1 MLSVEQRAEIRRAYY
16 VENKSIRQIAR
27 ETGYAR
33 ETIKKALESAGPVSY
48 TLQKPRPA
56 SVLGPYK
63 ERIEEM
69 LAANERLPHKQRYTG
84 QRIFEIIQEE
94 GYEGSASGVRRYVG
108 ERRRERRKKQVY
120 LKLEFDPGQDAQVDW
135 GEGQVIMRGERVTAQ
150 LFVMRL
156 GYSRRTFVKA
166 YPTQRQESFFDGH
179 VNAFTFFDGVPR
191 RLSYDNLKVAVY
203 EVLTG
208 RERTEQEAFTLFRS
222 HYLFDSRYCTPGQ
235 GHEKGG
241 VEHIVG
247 YTRRKFLVP
256 LPEVESFEELNDY
269 LLARC
274 LSEDR
279 RTVQGQPYPIGEMWA
294 EEQPYLL
301 PLPEYDLAC
310 CVTREVALNPYCQVV
325 FETNRYSVP
334 ADKAYPVLTLRAFPF
349 VVEVLHGDEVLAR
362 HARCYDHAQDIIDPL
377 HYLPLLVQ
385 RPGAFE
391 HAQSIRRWRE
401 EWPPAYEQLL
411 KRLQGRF
418 AHHDAIRQFV
428 RVLNLNREYD
438 AGVVEQAVTEALEL
452 NCSHF
457 EGVQWCLNQLVDPPP
472 VPVSLDLSTRPHLA
486 DIGQQPLDLSSY
498 DHLLTGGPDG
508 D

>member
-1 MLSVEQRAEIRRAYY
+1 MLSVDQRAEIRRAYY
-16 VENKSIRQIAR
+16 VEKKSLRQIAR

-33 ETIKKALESAGPVSY
+33 ETIKKALESAGPVTY
-48 TLQKPRPA
+48 TLRKPRPA
-56 SVLGPYK
+56 PVLGPYK

-69 LAANERLPHKQRYTG
+69 LAENERLPHKQRYTA
-84 QRIFEIIQEE
+84 QRIFEVIREE

-135 GEGQVIMRGERVTAQ
+135 GEGQVIMRGERITAQ
-150 LFVMRL
+150 LFMMRL

-166 YPTQRQESFFDGH
+166 YPTQRQECFFDGH
-179 VNAFTFFDGVPR
+179 VNAFAFFDGVPH

-203 EVLTG
+203 EILTG
-208 RERTEQEAFTLFRS
+208 RERHEQEAFTLFRS
-222 HYLFDSRYCTPGQ
+222 HYLFDSHYCTPGQ

-247 YTRRKFLVP
+247 YARRKFLVP
-256 LPEVESFEELNDY
+256 LPEVGSFEELNDY

-279 RTVQGQPYPIGEMWA
+279 RTVQGQPRTIGEMWT
-294 EEQPYLL
+294 EEQPCLL
-301 PLPEYDLAC
+301 PMPEYDLAC

-334 ADKAYPVLTLRAFPF
+334 ADKAYPNLTLRAFPF
-349 VVEVLHGDEVLAR
+349 MVEVLHGDQVLAR
-362 HARCYDHAQDIIDPL
+362 HARCYEREQDVVDPL
-377 HYLPLLVQ
+377 HYVPLLVQ
-385 RPGAFE
+385 P
-391 HAQSIRRWRE
+391 IRRWRE

-411 KRLQGRF
+411 KRLQRRF
-418 AHHDAIRQFV
+418 EHQDAIRQFV
-428 RVLNLNREYD
+428 QILNLNRDYD
-438 AGVVEQAVTEALEL
+438 AGLVEQAVREALDL
-452 NCSHF
+452 NCGHF
-457 EGVQWCLNQLVDPPP
+457 EGVVWCLNQLVDPPS
-472 VPVSLDLSTRPHLA
+472 VPLSLDLSTRPHLA

-498 DHLLTGGPDG
+498 DHLLKG
-508 D
+508 DPHGD